1 MYNEKNYF
9 KGFILIEIVG
19 LEKAF
24 GEKILFSATSLRL
37 GARDRIGLVGPNGS
51 GKTTLF
57 RMITG
62 EEHPDRGDIL
72 VRKGVHI
79 GHLSQEPMPVQGQSL
94 LEEVQ
99 SGVKD
104 LSLLED
110 KMRLLQEEI
119 SEEKDLETLEALARA
134 YGHLEER
141 YARRGGYA
149 LESQAKAILQGLGFR
164 EADFSRSSEE
174 LSGGWLMRLALA
186 KILLANPDLLLLDEP
201 TNHLDLQSLI
211 WLESFLGEYLGT
223 ILIVSHDRDFL
234 NRAVTKIL
242 AIEGKKIVPYAGNY
256 DAFIEAREKKT
267 TILEAALETQRKKVE
282 QTERFIERF
291 RYKATK
297 AKQVQSRIKTLEK
310 MELIEEPLESQK
322 TMRFSFPQPVR
333 SGRVVAEMKGIYK
346 GYGPVQ
352 VYSGIDLTLA
362 REDKV
367 ALVGVN
373 GAGKS
378 TLLKLLAGVIEP
390 DAGVIQLGHNVSR
403 TYFAQHQLELL
414 DPAKT
419 VWEEIFS
426 LAKDE
431 SISFLRA
438 ILGAFLFSGE
448 EVEKKVS
455 VLSGGEKSRLVL
467 AKMLMRPA
475 NFLLLDEPT
484 NHLDIAARDVLEQT
498 LQGFQGA
505 LCFIT
510 HDRHLINA
518 VANKVI
524 EVDAGKLTVY
534 PGNYDDYLYKRELE
548 KQVEAQNGVNSAA
561 GDGESKDKAARRSK
575 EQKRLEAEARNRF
588 YRETLEIRKRI
599 QSVEADLDRYTK
611 KMEEL
616 ARQLADPEVY
626 RRGENIPELLK
637 SHASAKKQ
645 VEDLTAEWEALAQE
659 LEGLEQSRVGNADE
673 PL

>member
-1 MYNEKNYF
+1 
-9 KGFILIEIVG
+9 LIEIVS

-57 RMITG
+57 RMITE
-62 EEHPDRGDIL
+62 EEHPDRGEIL
-72 VRKGVHI
+72 IRKGVHI
-79 GHLSQEPMPVQGQSL
+79 GYLSQEPMPLQGQTL

-99 SGVKD
+99 SGVKE
-104 LSLLED
+104 LSILED
-110 KMRLLQEEI
+110 KMRLLEEEI
-119 SEEKDLETLEALARA
+119 SEEKDPETLEALAKA
-134 YGHLEER
+134 HGHLEER

-164 EADFSRSSEE
+164 EADFSRSSGE

-211 WLESFLGEYLGT
+211 WLEAFLGDYLGT
-223 ILIVSHDRDFL
+223 IIIVSHDRDFL
-234 NRAVTKIL
+234 NRVVTKIL
-242 AIEGKKIVPYAGNY
+242 AIEGKKIIPYAGNY
-256 DAFIEAREKKT
+256 DAYVDAREKKNA
-267 TILEAALETQRKKVE
+267 ILEAAIESQRKKIE
-282 QTERFIERF
+282 QAGRFIERF

-297 AKQVQSRIKTLEK
+297 ARQVQSRIKSLEK
-310 MELIEEPLESQK
+310 MERIEEPLESQR
-322 TMRFSFPQPVR
+322 TMRFSFPQPIR
-333 SGRVVAEMKGIYK
+333 SGRVVAELKEVHK
-346 GYGPVQ
+346 AYGPVK
-352 VYSGIDLTLA
+352 VYSGVDLTLT

-390 DAGVIQLGHNVSR
+390 DAGTIQLGHNASR
-403 TYFAQHQLELL
+403 GYFAQHQLELL
-414 DPAKT
+414 DPGKT
-419 VWEEIFS
+419 VWEEIFF

-431 SISFLRA
+431 SISFLRG
-438 ILGAFLFSGE
+438 ILGAFLFSGD
-448 EVEKKVS
+448 EVDKKVS

-498 LQGFQGA
+498 LQDFQGA

-524 EVDAGKLTVY
+524 EVNAGQLTIY
-534 PGNYDDYLYKRELE
+534 PGNYDDYLYKKELE
-548 KQVEAQNGVNSAA
+548 REAQAQNGMIPAAA
-561 GDGESKDKAARRSK
+561 GAETKDRAARRSK
-575 EQKRLEAEARNRF
+575 DQKRLEAEARNRF
-588 YRETLEIRKRI
+588 YRETLELRQRI
-599 QSVEADLDRYTK
+599 QAIDSDLGQGTK
-611 KMEEL
+611 EMEEL
-616 ARQLADPEVY
+616 SRQLADPEVY

-637 SHASAKKQ
+637 SHAAVKKQ
-645 VEDLTAEWEALAQE
+645 VEDLTAEWEMLAQQ
-659 LEGLEQSRVGNADE
+659 LERLEQSRLSLADE
-673 PL
+673 NA

>member
-1 MYNEKNYF
+1 
-9 KGFILIEIVG
+9 LIEIKD

-24 GEKILFSATSLRL
+24 GEKVLFSNTSLRL

-62 EEHPDRGDIL
+62 EEHPDRGEIMI
-72 VRKGVHI
+72 RKGVHI
-79 GHLSQEPMPVQGQSL
+79 GYLSQEPMPIQGQSL

-104 LSLLED
+104 LTVLED
-110 KMRLLQEEI
+110 KMRLLEEEI
-119 SEEKDLETLEALARA
+119 TEEKDPETLEALAKA
-134 YGHLEER
+134 YGQLEER

-149 LESQAKAILQGLGFR
+149 LESQAKAILHGLGFR
-164 EADFSRSSEE
+164 ETDFQRSSGE

-186 KILLANPDLLLLDEP
+186 RILLANPDLLLLDEP
-201 TNHLDLQSLI
+201 TNHLDLESLV
-211 WLESFLGEYLGT
+211 WLEAFLQDYLGT
-223 ILIVSHDRDFL
+223 IIIVSHDRDFL
-234 NRAVTKIL
+234 NRVVMKIL
-242 AIEGKKIVPYAGNY
+242 AIEGKKIIAYAGNY
-256 DAFIEAREKKT
+256 NAYVDAREKKKEV
-267 TILEAALETQRKKVE
+267 LEAALESQRKKIE

-297 AKQVQSRIKTLEK
+297 ARQVQSRIRALEK
-310 MELIEEPLESQK
+310 MERVEEPLESQR

-333 SGRVVAEMKGIYK
+333 SGRVVVELKGIFK
-346 GYGPVQ
+346 AYGPVK
-352 VYSGIDLTLA
+352 VYSGVDLTLA

-378 TLLKLLAGVIEP
+378 TLLKLLAGVLDP
-390 DAGVIQLGHNVSR
+390 DAGTIALGHNVSR

-414 DPAKT
+414 DPSKT

-431 SISFLRA
+431 SISFLRG

-484 NHLDIAARDVLEQT
+484 NHLDIAARDVLERA
-498 LQGFQGA
+498 LKDFQGT

-510 HDRHLINA
+510 HDRHLING

-524 EVDAGKLTVY
+524 EVNAGKLTIY
-534 PGNYDDYLYKRELE
+534 PGNYEDYLYKKELE
-548 KQVEAQNGVNSAA
+548 EQAETQNGGLSSEGAL
-561 GDGESKDKAARRSK
+561 ETKDRAARRSK
-575 EQKRLEAEARNRF
+575 EQKRVEAEARNRF
-588 YRETLEIRKRI
+588 YRETLDLRQRI
-599 QSVEADLDRYTK
+599 QVIESDLDQATK
-611 KMEEL
+611 ELEEL
-616 ARQLADPEVY
+616 SRQLADPEVY

-637 SHASAKKQ
+637 SHATVKKQ
-645 VEDLTAEWEALAQE
+645 AEDLTAEWEALAQKLEE
-659 LEGLEQSRVGNADE
+659 LNQMRGTITENADSQSSAS
-673 PL
+673 

>member
-1 MYNEKNYF
+1 
-9 KGFILIEIVG
+9 LIEIVG

-24 GEKILFSATSLRL
+24 GGKDLFSAVSLRL

-62 EEHPDRGDIL
+62 EEHPDRGEIL
-72 VRKGVHI
+72 IRKGVHI
-79 GHLSQEPMPVQGQSL
+79 GYLSQEPMPHQGQSL

-104 LSLLED
+104 LSVLED
-110 KMRLLQEEI
+110 KMRLLQDEI
-119 SEEKDLETLEALARA
+119 SEEKDPETLETLAAA
-134 YGHLEER
+134 YGRLEER
-141 YARRGGYA
+141 YAQRGGYG
-149 LESQAKAILQGLGFR
+149 LESQARAILQGLGFR
-164 EADFSRSSEE
+164 EADFLRSSGE

-211 WLESFLGEYLGT
+211 WLEEFLREYLGT
-223 ILIVSHDRDFL
+223 IMIVSHDRDFL

-242 AIEGKKIVPYAGNY
+242 AIEGKRIVPYSGDY
-256 DAFIEAREKKT
+256 DAYVQAREKKSE
-267 TILEAALETQRKKVE
+267 ILEAAWESQRKKVE

-297 AKQVQSRIKTLEK
+297 ARQVQSRIKALEK
-310 MELIEEPLESQK
+310 MELIEEPVESPR

-333 SGRVVAEMKGIYK
+333 SGRVVAEMKGIHK
-346 GYGPVQ
+346 AYGPVK
-352 VYSGIDLTLA
+352 VYSDVDLTLA
-362 REDKV
+362 REDKI
-367 ALVGVN
+367 ALVGSN

-390 DAGVIQLGHNVSR
+390 DAGEIQLGHNVSR

-419 VWEEIFS
+419 VWEEMFF

-431 SISFLRA
+431 SISFLRG

-498 LQGFQGA
+498 LKDFQGT

-524 EVDAGKLTVY
+524 EVDAGRLTVY
-534 PGNYDDYLYKRELE
+534 PGNYDDYLYKKELE
-548 KQVEAQNGVNSAA
+548 KQAEAQNGGNSS
-561 GDGESKDKAARRSK
+561 GDGDSKEKAARRSK

-599 QSVEADLDRYTK
+599 GAIEADLDRYTQE
-611 KMEEL
+611 MEEL
-616 ARQLADPEVY
+616 GGQLADPEVY

-637 SHASAKKQ
+637 SHATAKKQ
-645 VEDLTAEWEALAQE
+645 VEDLTAAWETLAQQ
-659 LEGLEQSRVGNADE
+659 LEKMEQSRLFLMDE
-673 PL
+673 SG

>member
-1 MYNEKNYF
+1 
-9 KGFILIEIVG
+9 
-19 LEKAF
+19 
-24 GEKILFSATSLRL
+24 
-37 GARDRIGLVGPNGS
+37 
-51 GKTTLF
+51 
-57 RMITG
+57 
-62 EEHPDRGDIL
+62 
-72 VRKGVHI
+72 
-79 GHLSQEPMPVQGQSL
+79 MPLQGQSL

-99 SGVKD
+99 SGVKE
-104 LSLLED
+104 LSILED
-110 KMRLLQEEI
+110 KMRLLEEEI
-119 SEEKDLETLEALARA
+119 SEEKDPETLEALAKA

-164 EADFSRSSEE
+164 EKDFSRSSGE

-211 WLESFLGEYLGT
+211 WLEAFLGEYLGT
-223 ILIVSHDRDFL
+223 IMIVSHDRDFL
-234 NRAVTKIL
+234 NRVVTRIL
-242 AIEGKKIVPYAGNY
+242 AIEGRKLLPYAGNY
-256 DAFIEAREKKT
+256 DAYVEAREKKKA
-267 TILEAALETQRKKVE
+267 ILEAALEGQRKKVE

-297 AKQVQSRIKTLEK
+297 ARQVQSRIKTLEK
-310 MELIEEPLESQK
+310 MDRIEEPLESQK

-333 SGRVVAEMKGIYK
+333 SGRVVAELKEVHK
-346 GYGPVQ
+346 AYGPVK
-352 VYSGIDLTLA
+352 VYSGVDLTLT

-390 DAGVIQLGHNVSR
+390 DAGTIQLGHNASR
-403 TYFAQHQLELL
+403 AYFAQHQLELL

-431 SISFLRA
+431 SISFLRG

-467 AKMLMRPA
+467 AKMLMHPA

-484 NHLDIAARDVLEQT
+484 NHLDIAARDVLERA
-498 LQGFQGA
+498 LQEFQGA

-518 VANKVI
+518 MANKVI
-524 EVDAGKLTVY
+524 EVNAGQLTVY
-534 PGNYDDYLYKRELE
+534 PGNYDDYLYKKELE
-548 KQVEAQNGVNSAA
+548 REAEAQNGLIPLAA
-561 GDGESKDKAARRSK
+561 GAETRDRAARRSRD
-575 EQKRLEAEARNRF
+575 QKRVEAEARNRF
-588 YRETLEIRKRI
+588 YRETLELRQRI
-599 QSVEADLDRYTK
+599 QTIESDLEQATK
-611 KMEEL
+611 EMEEL
-616 ARQLADPEVY
+616 SRQLADPEIY

-637 SHASAKKQ
+637 AHATAKKQ
-645 VEDLTAEWEALAQE
+645 VEDLTAEWEPLAQQ
-659 LEGLEQSRVGNADE
+659 LEGQEQSRLPLAEENA
-673 PL
+673 

>member
-1 MYNEKNYF
+1 M
-9 KGFILIEIVG
+9 IEIKD

-24 GEKILFSATSLRL
+24 GEKVLFSNTSLRL

-62 EEHPDRGDIL
+62 EEHPDRGEIMI
-72 VRKGVHI
+72 RKGVHI
-79 GHLSQEPMPVQGQSL
+79 GYLSQEPMPIQGQSL

-104 LSLLED
+104 LTVLED
-110 KMRLLQEEI
+110 KMRLLEEEI
-119 SEEKDLETLEALARA
+119 TEEKDPETLEALAKA
-134 YGHLEER
+134 YGQLEER

-149 LESQAKAILQGLGFR
+149 LESQAKAILHGLGFR
-164 EADFSRSSEE
+164 ETDFQRSSGE

-186 KILLANPDLLLLDEP
+186 RILLANPDLLLLDEP
-201 TNHLDLQSLI
+201 TNHLDLESLV
-211 WLESFLGEYLGT
+211 WLEAFLQDYLGT
-223 ILIVSHDRDFL
+223 IIIVSHDRDFL
-234 NRAVTKIL
+234 NRVVMKIL
-242 AIEGKKIVPYAGNY
+242 AIEGKKIIAYAGNY
-256 DAFIEAREKKT
+256 NAYVDAREKKKEV
-267 TILEAALETQRKKVE
+267 LEAALESQRKKIE

-297 AKQVQSRIKTLEK
+297 ARQVQSRIRALEK
-310 MELIEEPLESQK
+310 MERVEEPLESQR

-333 SGRVVAEMKGIYK
+333 SGRVVVELKGIFK
-346 GYGPVQ
+346 AYGPVK
-352 VYSGIDLTLA
+352 VYSGVDLTLA

-378 TLLKLLAGVIEP
+378 TLLKLLAGVLDP
-390 DAGVIQLGHNVSR
+390 DAGTIALGHNVSR

-414 DPAKT
+414 DPSKT

-431 SISFLRA
+431 SISFLRG

-484 NHLDIAARDVLEQT
+484 NHLDIAARDVLERA
-498 LQGFQGA
+498 LKDFQGT

-510 HDRHLINA
+510 HDRHLING

-524 EVDAGKLTVY
+524 EVNAGKLTIY
-534 PGNYDDYLYKRELE
+534 PGNYEDYLYKKELE
-548 KQVEAQNGVNSAA
+548 EQAETQNGGVSSE
-561 GDGESKDKAARRSK
+561 GTLETKDRAARRSK
-575 EQKRLEAEARNRF
+575 EQKRVEAEARNRF
-588 YRETLEIRKRI
+588 YRETLDLRQRI
-599 QSVEADLDRYTK
+599 QVIESDLDQATK
-611 KMEEL
+611 ELEEL
-616 ARQLADPEVY
+616 SRQLADPEVY

-637 SHASAKKQ
+637 SHATVKKQ
-645 VEDLTAEWEALAQE
+645 AEDLTAEWEALAQKLEE
-659 LEGLEQSRVGNADE
+659 LNQMRGTITENADSQSSAS
-673 PL
+673 

>member
-1 MYNEKNYF
+1 
-9 KGFILIEIVG
+9 LIEIVN

-57 RMITG
+57 RMITE
-62 EEHPDRGDIL
+62 EEHPDRGEIL
-72 VRKGVHI
+72 IRKGVHI
-79 GHLSQEPMPVQGQSL
+79 GYLSQEPMPLQGQTL

-99 SGVKD
+99 SGVKE
-104 LSLLED
+104 LSILED
-110 KMRLLQEEI
+110 KMRLLEEEI
-119 SEEKDLETLEALARA
+119 SEEKDPETLEALAKA
-134 YGHLEER
+134 HGHLEER

-164 EADFSRSSEE
+164 EEDFSRSSGE

-211 WLESFLGEYLGT
+211 WLEAFLGEYLGT
-223 ILIVSHDRDFL
+223 IMIVSHDRDFL
-234 NRAVTKIL
+234 NRVVTRIL
-242 AIEGKKIVPYAGNY
+242 AIEGRKIIPYAGNY
-256 DAFIEAREKKT
+256 DAYVEAREKKKA
-267 TILEAALETQRKKVE
+267 ILEAALESQRKKVE

-297 AKQVQSRIKTLEK
+297 ARQVQSRIKTLEK
-310 MELIEEPLESQK
+310 MERIEEPLESQK
-322 TMRFSFPQPVR
+322 TIRFSFPQPIR
-333 SGRVVAEMKGIYK
+333 SGRVVAELKEIHK
-346 GYGPVQ
+346 AYGPVK
-352 VYSGIDLTLA
+352 VYSGVDLTLT

-390 DAGVIQLGHNVSR
+390 DAGTIQLGHNASR
-403 TYFAQHQLELL
+403 GYFAQHQLELL
-414 DPAKT
+414 DPGKT
-419 VWEEIFS
+419 VWEEIFF

-431 SISFLRA
+431 SISFLRG
-438 ILGAFLFSGE
+438 ILGAFLFSGD
-448 EVEKKVS
+448 EVDKKVS

-498 LQGFQGA
+498 LQDFQGA

-524 EVDAGKLTVY
+524 EVNAGQLTIY
-534 PGNYDDYLYKRELE
+534 PGNYDDYLYKKELE
-548 KQVEAQNGVNSAA
+548 REAQAQNGMIPAAA
-561 GDGESKDKAARRSK
+561 GAETKDRAARRSK
-575 EQKRLEAEARNRF
+575 DQKRLEAEARNRF
-588 YRETLEIRKRI
+588 YRETLELRQRI
-599 QSVEADLDRYTK
+599 QAIDSDLGQATK
-611 KMEEL
+611 EMEEL
-616 ARQLADPEVY
+616 SRQLADPEVY

-637 SHASAKKQ
+637 SHAAVKKQ
-645 VEDLTAEWEALAQE
+645 VEDLTAEWEMLAQQ
-659 LEGLEQSRVGNADE
+659 LERLEQSRLSLADE
-673 PL
+673 NA

>member
-1 MYNEKNYF
+1 
-9 KGFILIEIVG
+9 
-19 LEKAF
+19 
-24 GEKILFSATSLRL
+24 
-37 GARDRIGLVGPNGS
+37 
-51 GKTTLF
+51 
-57 RMITG
+57 
-62 EEHPDRGDIL
+62 
-72 VRKGVHI
+72 
-79 GHLSQEPMPVQGQSL
+79 MPLQGQSL

-99 SGVKD
+99 SGVKE
-104 LSLLED
+104 LSILED
-110 KMRLLQEEI
+110 KMRLLEEEI
-119 SEEKDLETLEALARA
+119 SEEKDPETLEALAKA

-164 EADFSRSSEE
+164 EKDFSRSSGE

-211 WLESFLGEYLGT
+211 WLEAFLGEYLGT
-223 ILIVSHDRDFL
+223 IMIVSHDRDFL
-234 NRAVTKIL
+234 NRVVTRIL
-242 AIEGKKIVPYAGNY
+242 AIEGRKILPYAGNY
-256 DAFIEAREKKT
+256 DAYVEAREKKKA
-267 TILEAALETQRKKVE
+267 ILEAALEGQRKKVE

-297 AKQVQSRIKTLEK
+297 ARQVQSRIKTLEK
-310 MELIEEPLESQK
+310 MDRIEEPLESQK

-333 SGRVVAEMKGIYK
+333 SGRVVAELKEVHK
-346 GYGPVQ
+346 AYGPVK
-352 VYSGIDLTLA
+352 VYSGVDLTLT

-390 DAGVIQLGHNVSR
+390 DAGTIQLGHNASR
-403 TYFAQHQLELL
+403 AYFAQHQLELL

-431 SISFLRA
+431 SISFLRG

-467 AKMLMRPA
+467 AKMLMHPA

-484 NHLDIAARDVLEQT
+484 NHLDIAARDVLERA
-498 LQGFQGA
+498 LQEFQGA

-518 VANKVI
+518 MANKVI
-524 EVDAGKLTVY
+524 EVNAGQLTVY
-534 PGNYDDYLYKRELE
+534 PGNYDDYLYKKELE
-548 KQVEAQNGVNSAA
+548 REAEAQNGLIPLAA
-561 GDGESKDKAARRSK
+561 GAETRDRAARRSRD
-575 EQKRLEAEARNRF
+575 QKRVEAEARNRF
-588 YRETLEIRKRI
+588 YRETLELRQRI
-599 QSVEADLDRYTK
+599 QTIESDLEQATK
-611 KMEEL
+611 EMEEL
-616 ARQLADPEVY
+616 SRQLADPEIY

-637 SHASAKKQ
+637 AHATAKKQ
-645 VEDLTAEWEALAQE
+645 VEDLTAEWEPLAQQ
-659 LEGLEQSRVGNADE
+659 LEGQEQSRLPLAEENA
-673 PL
+673 

>member
-1 MYNEKNYF
+1 M
-9 KGFILIEIVG
+9 IEIIG

-24 GEKILFSATSLRL
+24 GEKILFSPTSLRL

-57 RMITG
+57 RMITR
-62 EEHPDRGDIL
+62 EEHPDQGDIQI
-72 VRKGVHI
+72 RKGVHI
-79 GHLSQEPMPVQGQSL
+79 GYLSQEPMPLQSQSL

-104 LSLLED
+104 LSILED

-119 SEEKDLETLEALARA
+119 SEEKDPETLEALAEA
-134 YGHLEER
+134 YGKLEER

-164 EADFSRSSEE
+164 EEDFSRASGE

-211 WLESFLGEYLGT
+211 WLEAFLGDYLGT
-223 ILIVSHDRDFL
+223 IMIVSHDRDFL
-234 NRAVTKIL
+234 NRVVTKIL
-242 AIEGKKIVPYAGNY
+242 AIEGKKIIPYSGNY
-256 DAFIEAREKKT
+256 DAYVEAREKKNA
-267 TILEAALETQRKKVE
+267 ILEAALESQRKKVE

-297 AKQVQSRIKTLEK
+297 ARQVQSRIKTLEK
-310 MELIEEPLESQK
+310 MERIEGPLESQK
-322 TMRFSFPQPVR
+322 TMRFSFPQPIR
-333 SGRVVAEMKGIYK
+333 SGRVVAELKEIHK
-346 GYGPVQ
+346 AYGPVK

-390 DAGVIQLGHNVSR
+390 DAGMIQLGHNVSR
-403 TYFAQHQLELL
+403 AYFAQHQLELL
-414 DPAKT
+414 NPSKT

-431 SISFLRA
+431 SISFLRG

-448 EVEKKVS
+448 EVDKKVS

-498 LQGFQGA
+498 LQNFQGA

-524 EVDAGKLTVY
+524 EVNAGQLIIY
-534 PGNYDDYLYKRELE
+534 PGNYDDYLYKKELE
-548 KQVEAQNGVNSAA
+548 KEAEEQNGGISLA
-561 GDGESKDKAARRSK
+561 GDGEIKDRLARRSK

-588 YRETLEIRKRI
+588 YRETLEIRQRI
-599 QSVEADLDRYTK
+599 QTVEADLDRATK
-611 KMEEL
+611 EMEEL

-626 RRGENIPELLK
+626 RRGDNIPELLK
-637 SHASAKKQ
+637 SHATGKKQ
-645 VEDLTAEWEALAQE
+645 VEDLTAEWERLAQQ
-659 LEGLEQSRVGNADE
+659 LEGLEQSRSSPSEENV
-673 PL
+673 

>member
-1 MYNEKNYF
+1 
-9 KGFILIEIVG
+9 
-19 LEKAF
+19 
-24 GEKILFSATSLRL
+24 
-37 GARDRIGLVGPNGS
+37 
-51 GKTTLF
+51 
-57 RMITG
+57 
-62 EEHPDRGDIL
+62 
-72 VRKGVHI
+72 
-79 GHLSQEPMPVQGQSL
+79 
-94 LEEVQ
+94 
-99 SGVKD
+99 
-104 LSLLED
+104 
-110 KMRLLQEEI
+110 
-119 SEEKDLETLEALARA
+119 
-134 YGHLEER
+134 
-141 YARRGGYA
+141 
-149 LESQAKAILQGLGFR
+149 
-164 EADFSRSSEE
+164 
-174 LSGGWLMRLALA
+174 
-186 KILLANPDLLLLDEP
+186 
-201 TNHLDLQSLI
+201 
-211 WLESFLGEYLGT
+211 
-223 ILIVSHDRDFL
+223 
-234 NRAVTKIL
+234 
-242 AIEGKKIVPYAGNY
+242 
-256 DAFIEAREKKT
+256 
-267 TILEAALETQRKKVE
+267 
-282 QTERFIERF
+282 
-291 RYKATK
+291 
-297 AKQVQSRIKTLEK
+297 
-310 MELIEEPLESQK
+310 
-322 TMRFSFPQPVR
+322 
-333 SGRVVAEMKGIYK
+333 
-346 GYGPVQ
+346 
-352 VYSGIDLTLA
+352 
-362 REDKV
+362 
-367 ALVGVN
+367 
-373 GAGKS
+373 
-378 TLLKLLAGVIEP
+378 
-390 DAGVIQLGHNVSR
+390 
-403 TYFAQHQLELL
+403 
-414 DPAKT
+414 
-419 VWEEIFS
+419 
-426 LAKDE
+426 
-431 SISFLRA
+431 
-438 ILGAFLFSGE
+438 
-448 EVEKKVS
+448 VEKKVS

-467 AKMLMRPA
+467 AKMLTRPA